1 MIIQNEKRKRVLI
14 GTVIIGVL
22 LAILFIFFKTVFMP
36 PQLDRSIILSLYSLL
51 GIALIF
57 AGCMV
62 LSTDSRN
69 SSLLFG
75 SIFLIITMY
84 YFRPELLY
92 IESIAIGFVIGGIII
107 SYVLLNN
114 RFDILAI
121 AVKLLLTVFFFIVI
135 AMLIGSYF
143 NALSSIP
150 QSEYS
155 SELATQIFF
164 THLMGIVFSFLA
176 YAFLFYSIFGV
187 KSSDIFV
194 FGPRG
199 SGKTYFMHA
208 FIEHIAN
215 IHSMNAKLKDDVILS
230 HDDNAKNQYSYEKI
244 SEQLQAGEKPKS
256 TAPYTILI
264 YQFSAKIGLLR
275 PVTWTFLDY
284 AGEHMPEFSE
294 RKYKDAIKYLAE
306 KTNKTETEL
315 KEISG
320 TIEFCKYIQENNRK
334 DLPVKEFQENL
345 ITAIL
350 HGYIQNAGKIIFLVD
365 GEKVVNKK
373 NKDTDKDTRP
383 LLAGEFVLYN
393 RILNN
398 LDCGSWFNSIGVK
411 KKFCIVVTKLDEILN
426 DSGKLGQQLKEI
438 ASGVQLLDIHENST
452 EGNQFEKELHDDLRT
467 MSKYQL
473 LENALTDID
482 FHFIAVSAHANADQ
496 VTIASENNALKMEP
510 WGFGEVVE
518 FSS

>member
-1 MIIQNEKRKRVLI
+1 MIIQNEKRKYILI
-14 GTVIIGVL
+14 GTVIIGIL
-22 LAILFIFFKTVFMP
+22 LAILFIFFSTTFHK
-36 PQLDRSIILSLYSLL
+36 PQLDQSIVLLLYSLL

-57 AGCMV
+57 TACMF
-62 LSTDSRN
+62 LSTDSRT

-75 SIFLIITMY
+75 SIFLIITIN

-92 IESIAIGFVIGGIII
+92 IESIAIGVIIGGIII
-107 SYVLLNN
+107 TYVLLYN

-121 AVKLLLTVFFFIVI
+121 AARTLLTIFFII
-135 AMLIGSYF
+135 IITMLAGSYF
-143 NALSSIP
+143 SQLSSIS

-155 SELATQIFF
+155 SEFATQTLF
-164 THLMGIVFSFLA
+164 THLMGIVFAILA
-176 YAFLFYSIFGV
+176 YIFLFYSIVGV

-194 FGPRG
+194 FGQRG
-199 SGKTYFMHA
+199 TGKTYFMHA
-208 FIEHIAN
+208 FIEHIAK
-215 IHSMNAKLKDDVILS
+215 IPSMKTKLKKDLILS
-230 HDDNAKNQYSYEKI
+230 HDDEAKIQYSYEKI
-244 SEQLQAGEKPKS
+244 SEQLEAGKKPWS

-294 RKYKDAIKYLAE
+294 KKYKNAIKYLAE
-306 KTNKTETEL
+306 KTKISETNLIED
-315 KEISG
+315 SG
-320 TIEFCKYIQENNRK
+320 TIEFCNYIQENFKK
-334 DLPVKEFQENL
+334 DLVIQEFQENL

-350 HGYIQNAGKIIFLVD
+350 HGYIKNAGKIIFLTD
-365 GEKVVNKK
+365 GEKVINRK
-373 NKDTDKDTRP
+373 NSRP
-383 LLAGEFVLYN
+383 ILAGEFVLYN

-398 LDCGSWFNSIGVK
+398 LDCGGWFNSIGVK

-426 DSGKLGQQLKEI
+426 DSGELGQRLKEI
-438 ASGVQLLDIHENST
+438 ASGVQLLDIPENSH
-452 EGNQFEKELHDDLRT
+452 EGNQFEKELRDDLRT
-467 MSKYQL
+467 MVKYQL

-482 FHFIAVSAHANADQ
+482 FHFIAVSAHANADSM
-496 VTIASENNALKMEP
+496 TITSGNNGLKMEP